1 MFKTIII
8 AAFLFISLNS
18 AYSKSHFINFTS
30 ADSLTIEKQNS
41 TVPEKFDIYSERQSI
56 NPPWN
61 IYIDVP
67 EKSNVSVQLYNYD
80 DKLIGLLF
88 EQEFEP
94 GTYKFVPFKS
104 ALFESLP
111 NSVYYLQMKSVNFS
125 KEKKIYYV
133 K

>member
-1 MFKTIII
+1 MTK
-8 AAFLFISLNS
+8 AFITAVLLFISS
-18 AYSKSHFINFTS
+18 GSVFSKSALLNFTP
-30 ADSLTIEKQNS
+30 ADTISVEKQNS
-41 TVPEKFDIYSERQSI
+41 SVPEKFDIYSERQSI

-88 EQEFEP
+88 EKEFEP

-104 ALFESLP
+104 DLFESLP
-111 NSVYYLQMKSVNFS
+111 SSVYYLKMDSGNFT
-125 KEKKIYYV
+125 KTKKIIFV

>member
-1 MFKTIII
+1 MTK
-8 AAFLFISLNS
+8 AFITAVLLFISSGS
-18 AYSKSHFINFTS
+18 AFSKSASLNFTPS
-30 ADSLTIEKQNS
+30 DTIRIEKQNS
-41 TVPEKFDIYSERQSI
+41 SVPEKFDIYSERQSI

-80 DKLIGLLF
+80 DKLIGFLF